1 MQRPMERI
9 SFEWEDFEQEILG
22 VAATFSQLRGDPFD
36 HTPPKIVADDLKA
49 LDDALT
55 VALQRIGPL
64 QLEHQEGQDITANP
78 FNWPLVQAL
87 STARGVIN
95 AHHGITEQ
103 APAVYPTDLI
113 KGLRELRD
121 AARLARESERPGR
134 GNSARR
140 NPSSARMAELAKNFV
155 FKFRNRFGYMP
166 PMSKSGREVE
176 LLRRMFEVAGE
187 ASNDVAE
194 QLRQAIEN
202 DTVGRELLPNAR
214 TAKSSKRPK

>member
-1 MQRPMERI
+1 MDRI

-55 VALQRIGPL
+55 VALQAIGPL
-64 QLEHQEGQDITANP
+64 QLEHQEGQNITATP
-78 FNWPLVQAL
+78 FNWPVVQAL
-87 STARGVIN
+87 STARGGMN
-95 AHHGITEQ
+95 AHRGITGQ
-103 APAVYPTDLI
+103 DPAVYPTDLI

-121 AARLARESERPGR
+121 AARFALELEKPGR

-140 NPSSARMAELAKNFV
+140 NPSSARMADLAKNFV
-155 FKFRNRFGYMP
+155 FRFRSRFGYMP

-176 LLRRMFEVAGE
+176 LLRRMFEKAGE
-187 ASNDVAE
+187 ASNDAAE

-202 DTVGRELLPNAR
+202 DTAGRELVPSAR
-214 TAKSSKRPK
+214 TAKASKRPK